1 MTSAMVVY
9 KIVPA
14 ALWHE
19 AELAGLFTGS
29 PVDER
34 DGFIHFSTADQLAE
48 TARKHFSGE
57 HDLLLVTVD
66 AKQLE
71 LRWEPSRGG
80 QLFPHLYGVLPL
92 SAVLTVETFAVPQ
105 P

>member
-1 MTSAMVVY
+1 MMFY

-14 ALWHE
+14 AVWRD
-19 AELAGLFTGS
+19 AEVAGVFTGS
-29 PVDER
+29 PVDEH
-34 DGFIHFSTADQLAE
+34 DGFIHFSTAVQLAE
-48 TARKHFSGE
+48 TARKHFSGQR
-57 HDLLLVTVD
+57 DLLLVAVD
-66 AKQLE
+66 VEQVE

-92 SAVLTVETFAVPQ
+92 SAVLTVEPFVVPQ